1 MTYEVIYHSSEYIL
15 DWFSDPNH
23 RVSWCPHELVDMGD
37 FLTPVP
43 VMQVFFEYLGMRGEL
58 FTQKEFSDY
67 FWSLVPDF
75 KDGLERTR
83 LRGLGARIWHN
94 FYPSAID
101 SLHVWALLVESGR
114 FARCLINSTE
124 DVVGKT
130 DLIVYTKN
138 GQRLDLALR
147 VDSPRSNYRAGQ
159 KRANASGMR
168 GVNEGT
174 IDILLPYSGR
184 ERGAGNKRWYARE
197 DLEPVFR
204 AADVEYVPK
213 HTKISLERYIPKQ
226 GKRGQAQLLDYIPGA
241 SA

>member
-23 RVSWCPHELVDMGD
+23 HVSWCPHELVDMGN

-43 VMQVFFEYLGMRGEL
+43 GMQVFFEYLGMRGGL

-67 FWSLVPDF
+67 FWSLIPDF
-75 KDGLERTR
+75 KDGLERIR

-147 VDSPRSNYRAGQ
+147 VDSPRSNYWAGQ
-159 KRANASGMR
+159 KQVNVSGMR

-174 IDILLPYSGR
+174 IDLLLPYSGR
-184 ERGAGNKRWYARE
+184 ERGVGNKRWYNYD
-197 DLEPVFR
+197 DLKPVFD
-204 AADVEYVPK
+204 AAGITHVLK
-213 HTKISLERYIPKQ
+213 HTESQK
-226 GKRGQAQLLDYIPGA
+226 KRPALTHRTLLQAQIFDYMRGA
-241 SA
+241 V